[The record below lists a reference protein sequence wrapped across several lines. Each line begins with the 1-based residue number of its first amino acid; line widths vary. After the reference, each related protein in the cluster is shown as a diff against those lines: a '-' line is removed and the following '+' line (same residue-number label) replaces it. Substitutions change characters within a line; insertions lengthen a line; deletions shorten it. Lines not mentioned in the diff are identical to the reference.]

1 MTVPGNKRV
10 VVIQPISN
18 GRFTIIPQEPE
29 TTGLPLKEFISVFW
43 RTWVVVLGPFL
54 LSPIVLCSPDDPQ
67 TLEALKC
74 AYLIVL
80 MAVYWMTEA
89 LPLPITSMIPM
100 VGLPL
105 LGLMSTGE
113 VAVNYLNSTNYMFL
127 GGLIMAIAVE
137 HCGLHNRVALK
148 IIMMVGTSQARLMLG
163 FMFTTMFLSMWIS
176 NTATTAM
183 MLPIVDAVAD
193 AINEKAPDLAMKF
206 QSPCKEQV
214 GGGAN
219 DSPHESEEE
228 DEFNEDDSDL
238 PFNQR
243 TFTSINQLSLNQR
256 TLNSINQMTINSFN
270 SLNPANDPESMVA
283 FLPNV
288 RRNTM
293 ERVPSTEDARSR
305 FQRRNTMERL
315 PRQESRLSR
324 QESIGKVSIT
334 SKEDFRKLQK
344 CISIE
349 VEVDPDAN
357 IKEETERNFLLLAVA
372 YAANIGGTGV
382 ITGSPPNLVVPDV
395 LISSFGQGT
404 GLTFASW
411 MAFAIPVMLV
421 NVILAWLWLQLL
433 QSWYPGGKVKKGKEQ
448 EERAMKVITEKY
460 ESLGTMNLH
469 EAQVLVLF
477 IILICLWFFKTPIFM
492 PGWGDAFNVETV
504 RGSTVSVGSA
514 TPAIFMSILLFILP
528 QSYNFW
534 PFASMS
540 QSLQNAPSLI
550 TWRLIETKMCWGVI
564 FLLGGGFALAKASQ
578 NSGLSTL
585 LVVQLNKM
593 NLESYP
599 LWLVTFI
606 ICFVTVTITNVAS
619 NTATANVLVPILGKM
634 AVTMCINPIYL
645 TLPAGIVC
653 SYAFALPVATAPNAI
668 VFGHSSM
675 KTTDMMKAGFVMNLI
690 CVITLSISINS
701 YAVPLFGLNEFP
713 DWAAAK
719 HPNASLCSA

>member
-1 MTVPGNKRV
+1 MTGPGQKRV

-18 GRFTIIPQEPE
+18 GRFTIIPQEPAR
-29 TTGLPLKEFISVFW
+29 TGLPLKEFISVFW
-43 RTWVVVLGPFL
+43 RTWVVVLAPFL
-54 LSPIVLCSPDDPQ
+54 LSPIFLCSPDDAQ

-74 AYLIVL
+74 AYMIVL

-193 AINEKAPDLAMKF
+193 AINQKDPVPEANEP
-206 QSPCKEQV
+206 SPTK
-214 GGGAN
+214 GNAN
-219 DSPHESEEE
+219 DSPHESEQE
-228 DEFNEDDSDL
+228 DEFNEDDYEL

-256 TLNSINQMTINSFN
+256 TLNSINQMTIQSFN
-270 SLNPANDPESMVA
+270 SFNPANDPDSMVA

-293 ERVPSTEDARSR
+293 ERVPSTEDPRSR

-315 PRQESRLSR
+315 QRQDSRMSR
-324 QESIGKVSIT
+324 NESIDQTSLV
-334 SKEDFRKLQK
+334 SKEDLKKLEN
-344 CISIE
+344 CIPIE
-349 VEVDPDAN
+349 VEVDPTAN
-357 IKEETERNFLLLAVA
+357 QKEETERNFLLLAVA

-421 NVILAWLWLQLL
+421 NTVLAWLWLQLL
-433 QSWYPGGKVKKGKEQ
+433 QSWYPGGKNKKGKEQ
-448 EERAMKVITEKY
+448 EERAMKVIKEKY
-460 ESLGTMNLH
+460 ESLGSMNLH
-469 EAQVLVLF
+469 EGQVLVLF
-477 IILICLWFFKTPIFM
+477 IMLICLWFFKTPIFM

-528 QSYNFW
+528 QTYNFW

-540 QSLQNAPSLI
+540 QSLQNSPSLI

-585 LVVQLNKM
+585 MVVQLNRI
-593 NLESYP
+593 NLESLP

-606 ICFVTVTITNVAS
+606 ICFVTVTITNIAS
-619 NTATANVLVPILGKM
+619 NTATANVLVPILAKM

-668 VFGHSSM
+668 VFGHSTM
-675 KTTDMMKAGFVMNLI
+675 KTADMMKAGFVMNLI

-719 HPNASLCSA
+719 HPNISLCMA

>member
-1 MTVPGNKRV
+1 MN
-10 VVIQPISN
+10 
-18 GRFTIIPQEPE
+18 
-29 TTGLPLKEFISVFW
+29 
-43 RTWVVVLGPFL
+43 
-54 LSPIVLCSPDDPQ
+54 
-67 TLEALKC
+67 
-74 AYLIVL
+74 
-80 MAVYWMTEA
+80 
-89 LPLPITSMIPM
+89 
-100 VGLPL
+100 
-105 LGLMSTGE
+105 
-113 VAVNYLNSTNYMFL
+113 NS
-127 GGLIMAIAVE
+127 
-137 HCGLHNRVALK
+137 
-148 IIMMVGTSQARLMLG
+148 S
-163 FMFTTMFLSMWIS
+163 
-176 NTATTAM
+176 
-183 MLPIVDAVAD
+183 
-193 AINEKAPDLAMKF
+193 
-206 QSPCKEQV
+206 
-214 GGGAN
+214 
-219 DSPHESEEE
+219 
-228 DEFNEDDSDL
+228 
-238 PFNQR
+238 
-243 TFTSINQLSLNQR
+243 
-256 TLNSINQMTINSFN
+256 
-270 SLNPANDPESMVA
+270 NPANDPESMVA

-293 ERVPSTEDARSR
+293 ERFSSVEDSRNR
-305 FQRRNTMERL
+305 FQRRNTMERVQ
-315 PRQESRLSR
+315 RQDSRLSR
-324 QESIGKVSIT
+324 QESIGQASIV
-334 SKEDFRKLQK
+334 SKEDMRKIQRCL
-344 CISIE
+344 SIE
-349 VEVDPDAN
+349 VELDPN
-357 IKEETERNFLLLAVA
+357 ENQKEETERNFLLLAVA

-395 LISSFGQGT
+395 LISNFGQKT

-421 NVILAWLWLQLL
+421 NTVLAWLWLQLL
-433 QSWYPGGKVKKGKEQ
+433 QSWYPGGKNKKGKEQ
-448 EERAMKVITEKY
+448 EEGAMKVIKEKY
-460 ESLGTMNLH
+460 ASLGSMNLH

-492 PGWGDAFNVETV
+492 PGWGDSFNVETV

-528 QSYNFW
+528 QTYNFW

-593 NLESYP
+593 NLESWP
-599 LWLVTFI
+599 LWLTSFV

-619 NTATANVLVPILGKM
+619 NTATANVLVPILAKM

-645 TLPAGIVC
+645 TLPAGVVC

-668 VFGHSSM
+668 VFGHSTM

-690 CVITLSISINS
+690 CVITLCISINS

-719 HPNASLCSA
+719 HPNATLCYV

>member
-1 MTVPGNKRV
+1 MGDAQKRV
-10 VVIQPISN
+10 VVIQPTSN
-18 GRFTIIPQEPE
+18 GRFTIIPQQAEKH
-29 TTGLPLKEFISVFW
+29 GLPVKEFISIFW

-54 LSPIVLCSPDDPQ
+54 LSPIVLCSPEDPQ

-74 AYLIVL
+74 AYLILL

-183 MLPIVDAVAD
+183 MLPIVDAVVE
-193 AINEKAPDLAMKF
+193 AINQTDPDIELSSIKKAKD
-206 QSPCKEQV
+206 
-214 GGGAN
+214 
-219 DSPHESEEE
+219 DSTHESEEE
-228 DEFNEDDSDL
+228 DNFNDQDCDVLKSE
-238 PFNQR
+238 R
-243 TFTSINQLSLNQR
+243 TVTSINQLSLNQR
-256 TLNSINQMTINSFN
+256 TLNSINQMTLSSIKSMKN

-288 RRNTM
+288 RRNTLD
-293 ERVPSTEDARSR
+293 RFPSTEESQHRA
-305 FQRRNTMERL
+305 QRRNTMER
-315 PRQESRLSR
+315 QASKYSR
-324 QESIGKVSIT
+324 QGSMGKSSIASY
-334 SKEDFRKLQK
+334 EDRRKIERCL
-344 CISIE
+344 SIE
-349 VEVDPDAN
+349 VEIDPKEN
-357 IKEETERNFLLLAVA
+357 EKEETERNFLLLAVA

-411 MAFAIPVMLV
+411 MAFAIPVMMV
-421 NVILAWLWLQLL
+421 NTILAWLWLQML

-448 EERAMKVITEKY
+448 EERAMKVIKEKY
-460 ESLGTMNLH
+460 SSLGSMNLH

-477 IILICLWFFKTPIFM
+477 IILIGLWFFKTPIFM

-528 QSYNFW
+528 QTYNFW
-534 PFASMS
+534 PFASMN

-564 FLLGGGFALAKASQ
+564 FLLGGGFALAKASVK
-578 NSGLSTL
+578 SGLSEL
-585 LVVQLNKM
+585 LVEQLNQM
-593 NLESYP
+593 NLDNLP
-599 LWLVTFI
+599 IWFMCFI
-606 ICFVTVTITNVAS
+606 ICFVTVTITNIAS
-619 NTATANVLVPILGKM
+619 NTATANVLVPILAKM

-645 TLPAGIVC
+645 TLPAGVVC

-668 VFGHSSM
+668 VFGHSTM

-690 CVITLSISINS
+690 CVITLCISINS
-701 YAVPLFGLNEFP
+701 YAVPLFGLNNFP
-713 DWAAAK
+713 EWAAVK
-719 HPNASLCSA
+719 HPNATLCSV